1 MSDRATC
8 WSVTINNPTADDD
21 ENIALAKQRGWRVDG
36 QLEKG
41 ENGTVHYQLMVKTP
55 QTRFA
60 ALKKAFPRAHI
71 EIARNG
77 TALAKY
83 VKKKDTREG
92 VLPENNQYPNAKAF
106 WKMLFGQYE
115 DITVV
120 TKGLLLM
127 TKDERL
133 QWLDN
138 QSEDL
143 IKDGIMCESFV
154 CNPSTRAAFG
164 KWAVAIAL
172 RAIAQIKTEAEDI
185 PNDRDGSDEAEGEE
199 GGNEQEADEDSDGSE
214 SDEDSEGGSSEFSEG
229 SGTDEDISS
238 ATDSAAD

>member
-1 MSDRATC
+1 MDRATC
-8 WSVTINNPTADDD
+8 WSITINNPTPEDDD
-21 ENIALAKQRGWRVDG
+21 NIALAKQRGWRVEG
-36 QLEKG
+36 QKEKG

-60 ALKKAFPRAHI
+60 AMKKAFPRGHI

-83 VKKKDTREG
+83 VKKKTTREG
-92 VLPENNQYPNAKAF
+92 DLPENNQYPNAKAF

-115 DITVV
+115 DISEV
-120 TKGLLLM
+120 TKGLMLM

-172 RAIAQIKTEAEDI
+172 RAIAQIKTEAENI
-185 PNDRDGSDEAEGEE
+185 HNGRNGGDEAESE
-199 GGNEQEADEDSDGSE
+199 GSEADEDCEEPNDDTEEGGDSVSEGEGSDEE
-214 SDEDSEGGSSEFSEG
+214 SDP
-229 SGTDEDISS
+229 S
-238 ATDSAAD
+238 AC

>member
-1 MSDRATC
+1 MDRATC
-8 WSVTINNPTADDD
+8 WSITINNPTEADD
-21 ENIALAKQRGWRVDG
+21 ENIALAKQRGWRVEG
-36 QLEKG
+36 QKEKG

-60 ALKKAFPRAHI
+60 AMKKAFPRAHI

-83 VKKKDTREG
+83 VKKKTTREG
-92 VLPENNQYPNAKAF
+92 DLPANNQYPNAKAF

-115 DITVV
+115 DITQV
-120 TKGLLLM
+120 TKGLMLM

-172 RAIAQIKTEAEDI
+172 RAIAQINTEAENI
-185 PNDRDGSDEAEGEE
+185 QDGRNGGDEAE
-199 GGNEQEADEDSDGSE
+199 EQGSEADEDSEEPDDDTE
-214 SDEDSEGGSSEFSEG
+214 EGGSSASEG
-229 SGTDEDISS
+229 EGSDEASDPS
-238 ATDSAAD
+238 DC